1 MATSTVQGEKRP
13 EASTGGEGGERSSP
27 SWQGG
32 NDIALHGLQSASQP
46 AIQLVANISLP
57 GKQRADCCQFADWKT
72 KAQQDLVSAQRH
84 LGSELSLKPVTL
96 AQGSLQDA
104 LYLWVAE
111 KVLPS
116 PSLRPTK
123 GPPGCLSSPPPP
135 LSPPWT
141 VWDRFCCHGA
151 GNTSGFSFPALVIEA
166 ATQMSTRRPGG
177 LRGNRRRREETR
189 QQARPVPTGSPCPR
203 SLGHRSSAWADFSH
217 HLRNLAFCAHL
228 SLEAP

>member
-96 AQGSLQDA
+96 ALYRMPSTYGWQRRSFRAPHCAPPRARRAASLA
-104 LYLWVAE
+104 HLHH
-111 KVLPS
+111 S
-116 PSLRPTK
+116 
-123 GPPGCLSSPPPP
+123 
-135 LSPPWT
+135 
-141 VWDRFCCHGA
+141 H
-151 GNTSGFSFPALVIEA
+151 
-166 ATQMSTRRPGG
+166 
-177 LRGNRRRREETR
+177 LRGLCGIVSAAMVLATPPDL
-189 QQARPVPTGSPCPR
+189 A
-203 SLGHRSSAWADFSH
+203 SLP
-217 HLRNLAFCAHL
+217 L
-228 SLEAP
+228 